1 MDENEQSQL
10 MDIFKLEKLARV
22 SKKSVGCSLG
32 LHTSNLLARKIG
44 DNRAIHFESV
54 IKKGSIF
61 TFWIKNFKTK
71 KG

>member
-10 MDIFKLEKLARV
+10 MEIFKLEKLARV

-32 LHTSNLLARKIG
+32 LHISNLLAKKIG

-54 IKKGSIF
+54 INKGSMF
-61 TFWIKNFKTK
+61 AFWIKNFEQ
-71 KG
+71 